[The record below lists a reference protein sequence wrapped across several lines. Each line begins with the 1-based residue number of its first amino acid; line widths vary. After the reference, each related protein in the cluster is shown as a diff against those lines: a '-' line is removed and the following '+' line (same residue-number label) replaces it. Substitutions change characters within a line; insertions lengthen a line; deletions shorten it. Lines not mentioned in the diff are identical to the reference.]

1 MLYVYIHIYI
11 YYSERESYTTEINKY
26 ITVKSKDIVLTQTE
40 PKKQSLTLEQSFA
53 GYVRQALILK
63 PTEGNDK
70 TSRNSNWGLGLV
82 SLVVRV

>member
-1 MLYVYIHIYI
+1 M
-11 YYSERESYTTEINKY
+11 
-26 ITVKSKDIVLTQTE
+26 LTQTE

-70 TSRNSNWGLGLV
+70 TSRNSNWGLGLCRWWLGFKFMAWG
-82 SLVVRV
+82 SRFMDFSSKKTTQKYCRIAKQ